1 MTMNV
6 SSGRNGLVEIST
18 HYTDYLTI
26 TIKSFTQVKVDGGGY
41 YVAEL

>member
-1 MTMNV
+1 MMMNV

-26 TIKSFTQVKVDGGGY
+26 AIKSFTEVKVDSGGY
-41 YVAEL
+41 